1 MCTSGCTCTITSKAK
16 INLFL
21 FFNGAVLKEP
31 ANDTQGI
38 GKQCGYDSLSC
49 TYIRFH
55 PSIVIIYEK
64 NRTPAPYVFL
74 IM

>member
-1 MCTSGCTCTITSKAK
+1 MSGSTITSKAK
-16 INLFL
+16 INL

-49 TYIRFH
+49 TYIRFQ

-64 NRTPAPYVFL
+64 IEPPAPYVFL